1 MGMGM
6 GGQGMAQ
13 GQQGGMGV
21 PAAAGAGQMFTPG
34 LAGQQPAAAQAGG
47 GGGYFAPAGQ
57 VPGVGASV
65 GGGYAQ
71 QDVPQQQGYAG
82 QPMVPGMQGLTDG
95 FRGMGMGEKV
105 SFSTWLEWMCD
116 DGMRI
121 RGEDDLR
128 KRVWHSRYGE
138 DVGGWR
144 EAIELPFVAKLRS
157 VWEATWCLRC
167 AGEQAR
173 AHRARVRAQ
182 YRVTEMRV
190 AESIV
195 IDDLPERDSASLS
208 GG

>member
-57 VPGVGASV
+57 VPGVGASI

-116 DGMRI
+116 DGRRI

-128 KRVWHSRYGE
+128 KRVWHRRHGK
-138 DVGGWR
+138 DVGGWEGGARLQSGR
-144 EAIELPFVAKLRS
+144 EA
-157 VWEATWCLRC
+157 TCCLRC
-167 AGEQAR
+167 AGEHAR
-173 AHRARVRAQ
+173 AHRARVRAR
-182 YRVTEMRV
+182 YRVTEIRE

-195 IDDLPERDSASLS
+195 INDLPERDSVSLS